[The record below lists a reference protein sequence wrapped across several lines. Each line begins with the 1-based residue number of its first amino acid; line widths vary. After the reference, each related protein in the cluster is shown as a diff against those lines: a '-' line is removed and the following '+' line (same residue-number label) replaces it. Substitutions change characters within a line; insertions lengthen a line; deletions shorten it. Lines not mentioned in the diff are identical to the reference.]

1 MCLNLFSD
9 VKLSSKWWGWGDASK
24 SYDLETRPKFFK
36 FLKEKLEITGE
47 IIQQPVSLDSVKVS
61 GTRVEEAFARR
72 LVSIFGENNVRLD
85 DRERFLHSFGKGYL
99 DLICA
104 WNGAP
109 SSVPDVVVYPTSE
122 SQIEQLFGESAHWSF
137 VVVPYGGATSVVGG
151 VESRTRD
158 AKPVVCLDFRLMNR
172 VLEVDARS
180 LLAKVQPG
188 CLGPELE
195 RELNGAGVTL
205 GHFPQSFEYS
215 SVGGWVATRSA
226 GYESTRYGKIEE
238 MVESLRLVTPEGVI
252 ETPLVPASA
261 TGPNLLQILVG
272 SEGTIGVITSVT
284 LKLRK
289 APQSRS
295 YVGVLFKTFTD
306 GIEAVREMM
315 QKEIV
320 PNVVRLSD
328 PNETRASLALASHNG
343 GSLVERVGT
352 WYLAGRGYFGSQ
364 GVVMILAFEGS
375 PEWVDFERR
384 RAWVTCRSF
393 GGFSA
398 GSGPGGTWHRER
410 FDLPYLR
417 DKLMGM
423 GVLADT
429 LETATTWSRLPGLYS
444 KIMEAFTAAFQELH
458 VPGYAMAHISHE
470 YQTGASLYFT
480 FMAKQL
486 TGREEEEWHLIKNRV
501 TDVIVK
507 AGASLS
513 HHHGVGVEHVK
524 WMEQYYGPLG
534 IRVLKAIKHELDPA
548 TIMNPDKLLPA
559 S

>member
-1 MCLNLFSD
+1 
-9 VKLSSKWWGWGDASK
+9 V
-24 SYDLETRPKFFK
+24 
-36 FLKEKLEITGE
+36 
-47 IIQQPVSLDSVKVS
+47 
-61 GTRVEEAFARR
+61 
-72 LVSIFGENNVRLD
+72 
-85 DRERFLHSFGKGYL
+85 
-99 DLICA
+99 
-104 WNGAP
+104 
-109 SSVPDVVVYPTSE
+109 
-122 SQIEQLFGESAHWSF
+122 
-137 VVVPYGGATSVVGG
+137 
-151 VESRTRD
+151 D
-158 AKPVVCLDFRLMNR
+158 AK
-172 VLEVDARS
+172 S

-195 RELNGAGVTL
+195 QALNAAGLTL

-238 MVESLRLVTPEGVI
+238 MVENLRLVTPNGTI

-295 YVGVLFKTFTD
+295 YVGVLFKTFTN

-320 PNVVRLSD
+320 PNVIRLSD

-352 WYLAGRGYFGSQ
+352 WYLARRGYFGSE
-364 GVVMILAFEGS
+364 GVVMILAFEGY

-384 RAWVTCRSF
+384 RALATCRSF

-398 GSGPGGTWHRER
+398 GSGPGRTWYEER

-423 GVLADT
+423 SVLVDT
-429 LETATTWSRLPGLYS
+429 LETATTWSRLLGLHS

-486 TGREEEEWHLIKNRV
+486 AGREEEEWHLIKNRV
-501 TDVIVK
+501 TDAIVN

-513 HHHGVGVEHVK
+513 HHHGIGVEHAK

-534 IRVLKAIKHELDPA
+534 IRILKAIKHELDPK

-559 S
+559 N

>member
-1 MCLNLFSD
+1 MHLSLFRD

-24 SYDLETRPKFFK
+24 SYDLETRRKFFK
-36 FLKEKLEITGE
+36 FLQERLEITGK
-47 IIQQPVSLDSVKVS
+47 IIQQPVSLDSVHVS
-61 GTRVEEAFARR
+61 STRVEDAFVGR
-72 LVSIFGENNVRLD
+72 LVNIFGEDNVRLD
-85 DRERFLHSFGKGYL
+85 EKERFLHSLGKGYL
-99 DLICA
+99 DLIRA
-104 WNGAP
+104 WKGTP
-109 SSVPDVVVYPTSE
+109 SRVPDVVVYPTDESQVEQLLSE
-122 SQIEQLFGESAHWSF
+122 SARWSF

-151 VESRTRD
+151 VESRTQD
-158 AKPVVCLDFRLMNR
+158 SKPVVCLDFRLMNK
-172 VLEVDARS
+172 VLEVDERS

-195 RELNGAGVTL
+195 QALNAAGLTL

-238 MVESLRLVTPEGVI
+238 MVENLRLVTPKGTI

-261 TGPNLLQILVG
+261 TGPDLLQILVG

-306 GIEAVREMM
+306 GIDAVREMM

-320 PNVVRLSD
+320 PNVTRLSD
-328 PNETRASLALASHNG
+328 PNETKASLALASHNG

-352 WYLAGRGYFGSQ
+352 WYLTRRGYFGSE

-384 RAWVTCRSF
+384 RALAACRSY

-398 GSGPGGTWHRER
+398 GSDPGRTWHKER

-423 GVLADT
+423 GILVDT
-429 LETATTWSRLPGLYS
+429 LETATTWSRLLGLHS
-444 KIMEAFTAAFQELH
+444 KVMAAFTAAFQELH

-486 TGREEEEWHLIKNRV
+486 AGREEEEWHLIKNRV

-513 HHHGVGVEHVK
+513 HHHGIGVEHAK

-534 IRVLKAIKHELDPA
+534 IQVLKAIKHELDPMA
-548 TIMNPDKLLPA
+548 IMNPDKLLPA

>member
-1 MCLNLFSD
+1 
-9 VKLSSKWWGWGDASK
+9 LSSKWWGWGDASK

-36 FLKEKLEITGE
+36 FLQEKLEITGE

-72 LVSIFGENNVRLD
+72 LMNIFGEDNVRLD
-85 DRERFLHSFGKGYL
+85 DKGRFLHSFGKGYL
-99 DLICA
+99 DLIRA
-104 WNGAP
+104 WKGAP
-109 SSVPDVVVYPTSE
+109 SSVPDLVVYPTNE
-122 SQIEQLFGESAHWSF
+122 SQIEQLFSESAQWSF

-151 VESRTRD
+151 VESHTKD

-172 VLEVDARS
+172 VLEVDGRS

-188 CLGPELE
+188 CLGPQLE
-195 RELNGAGVTL
+195 QALNAAGLTL

-238 MVESLRLVTPEGVI
+238 MVENLRLVTPEGI
-252 ETPLVPASA
+252 IDTPLVPASA
-261 TGPNLLQILVG
+261 TGPDLLQILVG
-272 SEGTIGVITSVT
+272 SEGTIGVITTVT

-320 PNVVRLSD
+320 PNVIRLSD
-328 PNETRASLALASHNG
+328 PNETKASLALASHNG
-343 GSLVERVGT
+343 ASLVERIGT
-352 WYLAGRGYFGSQ
+352 WYLARLGYFGSE
-364 GVVMILAFEGS
+364 GAVMILAFEGS

-384 RAWVTCRSF
+384 QALATCRSF
-393 GGFSA
+393 HGFSA
-398 GSGPGGTWHRER
+398 GSGPGRTWYEER

-429 LETATTWSRLPGLYS
+429 LETATTWSRLPGLHS

-470 YQTGASLYFT
+470 YRTGASLYFT

-486 TGREEEEWHLIKNRV
+486 AGREEEEWRLIKNRV
-501 TDVIVK
+501 TDVIVN

-513 HHHGVGVEHVK
+513 HHHGIGVEHAK

-534 IRVLKAIKHELDPA
+534 IRVLKAIKHELDPM
-548 TIMNPDKLLPA
+548 TIMNPDKLLPN

>member
-1 MCLNLFSD
+1 MRLSLFRD

-24 SYDLETRPKFFK
+24 AYDLETRPKFLK
-36 FLKEKLEITGE
+36 FLQEKLEITGKF
-47 IIQQPVSLDSVKVS
+47 IQQPVSLDSVHVS
-61 GTRVEEAFARR
+61 GTRVEEAFVQR
-72 LVSIFGENNVRLD
+72 LVNIFGDDNVQLD
-85 DRERFLHSFGKGYL
+85 NKERFLHSLGKGYL
-99 DLICA
+99 DLIRA
-104 WNGAP
+104 WKGTP
-109 SSVPDVVVYPTSE
+109 SSVPDVVVYPTDE
-122 SQIEQLFGESAHWSF
+122 SQVEQLFSESAHWSF

-151 VESRTRD
+151 VESRTQD
-158 AKPVVCLDFRLMNR
+158 AKPVVCLDFRCMNK
-172 VLEVDARS
+172 VLELDERS
-180 LLAKVQPG
+180 LLAMVQPG

-195 RELNGAGVTL
+195 QALNAAGLTL

-238 MVESLRLVTPEGVI
+238 MVENLRLVTPEGTI

-261 TGPNLLQILVG
+261 TGPDLLQVLVG

-320 PNVVRLSD
+320 PNVIRLSD

-343 GSLVERVGT
+343 GSLVERIGT
-352 WYLAGRGYFGSQ
+352 WYLTRRGYFGSE

-384 RAWVTCRSF
+384 RALATCRSF

-398 GSGPGGTWHRER
+398 GSGPGRTWHKER

-423 GVLADT
+423 GVLVDT
-429 LETATTWSRLPGLYS
+429 LETATTWSRLPGLHS
-444 KIMEAFTAAFQELH
+444 KIMGAFTAAFQELH

-486 TGREEEEWHLIKNRV
+486 AGREEEEWHLIKNWV
-501 TDVIVK
+501 TEVIVN

-513 HHHGVGVEHVK
+513 HHHGIGVEHAK

-534 IRVLKAIKHELDPA
+534 IRVLKAIKHELDPK
-548 TIMNPDKLLPA
+548 TIMNPDKLLP
-559 S
+559 SS